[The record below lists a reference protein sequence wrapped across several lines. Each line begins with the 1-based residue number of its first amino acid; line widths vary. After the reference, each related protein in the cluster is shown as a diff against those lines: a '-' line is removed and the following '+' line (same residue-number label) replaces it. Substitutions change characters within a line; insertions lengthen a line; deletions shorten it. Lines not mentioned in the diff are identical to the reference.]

1 MLSGPDSD
9 AAHQAMMATLNRRL
23 KPASIDAEAD
33 HRETSVREAVSQ
45 PLPTSAPV
53 LLQWL
58 DPVVNPDK
66 SGYVKDTTG
75 AYTVLKERRSDGGWR
90 YIAFFGSTVLGP
102 SCVLLG
108 DAKGYCL
115 RHHRE
120 HP

>member
-1 MLSGPDSD
+1 
-9 AAHQAMMATLNRRL
+9 
-23 KPASIDAEAD
+23 
-33 HRETSVREAVSQ
+33 
-45 PLPTSAPV
+45 
-53 LLQWL
+53 
-58 DPVVNPDK
+58 VVNPDK

-75 AYTVLKERRSDGGWR
+75 AYTVLKEPRLAGGWR
-90 YIAFFGSTVLGP
+90 YLAFFGSKVLGP